1 MDCKWIGAVL
11 IILGCGGFGLAL
23 CAQHRA
29 EETSLLRLIRAM
41 DYMACELQFRL
52 TPLPELCRMAGQ
64 ESSGQVGKVLVSL
77 GMELDS
83 GLDSEVSPALERVLT
98 DFPDL
103 PVRTR
108 SNLNLLGSSLGRFD
122 LEGQKLGLD
131 SVRTACR
138 RDLEELNRNRENRLR
153 SYQTLA
159 LCTGA
164 ALAILLI

>member
-1 MDCKWIGAVL
+1 
-11 IILGCGGFGLAL
+11 
-23 CAQHRA
+23 
-29 EETSLLRLIRAM
+29 
-41 DYMACELQFRL
+41 
-52 TPLPELCRMAGQ
+52 MAGQ

-103 PVRTR
+103 PFRTR

>member
-11 IILGCGGFGLAL
+11 IMVGCGVFGLAL

-29 EETSLLRLIRAM
+29 EETSLLKLIRAL

-64 ESSGQVGKVLVSL
+64 ESSGQVGKVLSKLAV
-77 GMELDS
+77 ELDS
-83 GLDSEVSPALERVLT
+83 GLDTEVSSALNRVLA
-98 DFPDL
+98 DFPEL
-103 PVRTR
+103 PARTR

-122 LEGQKLGLD
+122 LEGQKSGLD
-131 SVRTACR
+131 GVRTACR
-138 RDLEELNRNRENRLR
+138 RELEELNRNRENRLR

>member
-11 IILGCGGFGLAL
+11 IMVGCGGFGLAL

-29 EETSLLRLIRAM
+29 EEASLLKLIRAL

-52 TPLPELCRMAGQ
+52 TPLPELCRMAGR
-64 ESSGQVGKVLVSL
+64 ESSGQVGKVLSNLAVA
-77 GMELDS
+77 LDS
-83 GLDSEVSPALERVLT
+83 GVDSDVAAALDRILT
-98 DFPDL
+98 DFPEL
-103 PVRTR
+103 PSKTR
-108 SNLNLLGSSLGRFD
+108 GNLNLLGSSLGRFD
-122 LEGQKLGLD
+122 LEGQKSGLD
-131 SVRTACR
+131 SVRGACR